1 MTTAESRAAGVAAS
15 ALLVAGLIRYGLTSP
30 GSGFTIPE
38 DTTLLTGLLERSSA
52 EEEDA
57 LRRRTPLEEDELVD
71 PNRAPER
78 ELDRLPGVGPALSR
92 AIVEER
98 ESGGWFGSAEELTRV
113 PGIGPA
119 SVRRIAPFLEFPV
132 AGRRLIREPRNLR
145 SQGGGADT
153 AGARMPQP
161 TDLNRA
167 MEEELMGL
175 PGIGPALAGRILRA
189 RAARGKFL
197 EVEELL
203 EIPGIGPATL
213 SRIRPLVR
221 IGRRE

>member
-1 MTTAESRAAGVAAS
+1 
-15 ALLVAGLIRYGLTSP
+15 
-30 GSGFTIPE
+30 
-38 DTTLLTGLLERSSA
+38 
-52 EEEDA
+52 
-57 LRRRTPLEEDELVD
+57 
-71 PNRAPER
+71 
-78 ELDRLPGVGPALSR
+78 
-92 AIVEER
+92 
-98 ESGGWFGSAEELTRV
+98 
-113 PGIGPA
+113 
-119 SVRRIAPFLEFPV
+119 
-132 AGRRLIREPRNLR
+132 
-145 SQGGGADT
+145 
-153 AGARMPQP
+153 MPQP